1 MEKSAEISSN
11 KYHFIKVK
19 KKNSLKN
26 DLYKFKKQ
34 LVIKTSTMDFN
45 ISVRCFAAFNY
56 LCLEKHCSLVFTN
69 ELL

>member
-1 MEKSAEISSN
+1 MEKSAEISIN

-19 KKNSLKN
+19 KTSLKN
-26 DLYKFKKQ
+26 DLYKLKKQ

-56 LCLEKHCSLVFTN
+56 LCLEKTLFVSLHQ
-69 ELL
+69 